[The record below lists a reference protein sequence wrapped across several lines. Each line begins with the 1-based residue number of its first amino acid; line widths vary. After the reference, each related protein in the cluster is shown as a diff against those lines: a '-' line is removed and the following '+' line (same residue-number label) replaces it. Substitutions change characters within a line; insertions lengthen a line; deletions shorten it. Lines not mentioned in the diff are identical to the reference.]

1 MQASAQAL
9 PAKPWGFE
17 RRAYDADHVRPRRT
31 QFAFADEIP
40 RYWLNGN
47 PARTHLMNAMH
58 LFLPPFERMLT
69 QAVRRGALPVLRDPA
84 LIRQAKGYMGQETI
98 HGCCHDLFVDHLRA
112 QGYSVDRYGA
122 LLDWLFCDLLQK
134 RLGAKLGVSLVAA
147 FEHHAN
153 LFVPLAFST
162 DFLDGCEPAVRELLE
177 WHLAEE
183 VEHNAVA
190 FDILQA
196 VAPGQALRMAGNLLA
211 LVVLYSSLVVGAL
224 FLLWQDRRLLQRSVW
239 AELGRFFVGKYRV
252 VQNAAALFVEYARA
266 DYRPDPSRHSRLA
279 QAVLS
284 PGCRSHESS
293 R

>member
-1 MQASAQAL
+1 MQACAQAL
-9 PAKPWGFE
+9 PAKPHGFE
-17 RRAYDADHVRPRRT
+17 RRAYDADRVRPRRT
-31 QFAFADEIP
+31 QFVFADAIP

-69 QAVRRGALPVLRDPA
+69 QAVRRGALPALTDPA
-84 LIRQAKGYMGQETI
+84 LIRQAKGYMGQETT
-98 HGCCHDLFVDHLRA
+98 HGRCHELFVDHLRA
-112 QGYSVDRYGA
+112 QGYSVDRYLA

-134 RLGAKLGVSLVAA
+134 RLGAQLGVSLVAA

-153 LFVPLAFST
+153 LFVPLAFSS

-211 LVVLYSSLVVGAL
+211 LGVLYGSLVVGAL
-224 FLLWQDRRLLQRSVW
+224 LLLWQDRQLLQRSVW
-239 AELGRFFVGKYRV
+239 LELWRFFAGKYRI
-252 VQNAAALFVEYARA
+252 VQNAARLFVEYARPG
-266 DYRPDPSRHSRLA
+266 YRPDPAHYSRLA
-279 QAVLS
+279 QAVLN
-284 PGCRSHESS
+284 PEA
-293 R
+293 